1 MKCTIKP
8 VITAA
13 TGIVTKGLK
22 QSLETI
28 SGKHSTDSLPK
39 IATFGNI
46 SHNAGQQ
53 VDPNDAVVGT
63 DRLSRN
69 VSILLTTNTV

>member
-1 MKCTIKP
+1 MNKP
-8 VITAA
+8 VLTAA
-13 TGIVTKGLK
+13 TGIVTKSLK
-22 QSLETI
+22 QSLETV

-53 VDPNDAVVGT
+53 VDPTDAVVGT
-63 DRLSRN
+63 DSLSRN
-69 VSILLTTNTV
+69 VG